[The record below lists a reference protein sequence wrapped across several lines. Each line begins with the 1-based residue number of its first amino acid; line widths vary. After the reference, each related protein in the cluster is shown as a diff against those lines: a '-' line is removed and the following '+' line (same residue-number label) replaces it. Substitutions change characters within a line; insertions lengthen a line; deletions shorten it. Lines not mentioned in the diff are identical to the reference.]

1 MDNSL
6 IGEFQLDWKLTGRS
20 AQTAKNY
27 AEHLLELLEIYPD
40 PTLREVKDWLGGV
53 LSVIGRRKR
62 GQAVRA
68 FGKWSEAN
76 GYGVFEW
83 WASVP
88 LAREQHRPQETVTV
102 DDYQQ
107 ALKRAR
113 SQRDKVLIE
122 VLWSTGLRRSEIA
135 RLDIAD
141 LNLAEGYLIVR
152 SSKTGRPRTV
162 PLTAPARH
170 GLRRWI
176 GKETSG
182 SVFGLTSNGIRLV
195 LRRLEAPS
203 AHAWRRGWA
212 VQALKNGVS
221 EASVRSAAGW
231 SSGAMVARYVNALSS
246 ELAIH
251 EFHFREHQE
260 VSNRFVLRPDDTFE
274 NHLKNNYGSR

>member
-1 MDNSL
+1 MDRSL
-6 IGEFQLDWKLTGRS
+6 IGEFQLDWKLSGKS

-27 AEHLLELLEIYPD
+27 ADHLLELLENSPD
-40 PTLREVKDWLGGV
+40 PMLSDVKVWLGGITSTV
-53 LSVIGRRKR
+53 GRRKR

-76 GYGVFEW
+76 GYGVFPW
-83 WASVP
+83 WANVP
-88 LAREQHRPQETVTV
+88 LAREQHRPQETVTFS
-102 DDYQQ
+102 DYQLALRQ
-107 ALKRAR
+107 ARH
-113 SQRDKVLIE
+113 QRDKVLIE
-122 VLWSTGLRRSEIA
+122 VLWSTGLRRSEVA
-135 RLDIAD
+135 RLDVAD
-141 LNLAEGYLIVR
+141 INLADGFLIVR
-152 SSKTGRPRTV
+152 SSKNGRPRTV

-176 GKETSG
+176 GKRTSG

-195 LRRLEAPS
+195 LRRINAPS

-221 EASVRSAAGW
+221 ETSVRSAAGW

-251 EFHFREHQE
+251 EFHSREVQ
-260 VSNRFVLRPDDTFE
+260 
-274 NHLKNNYGSR
+274 KG

>member
-1 MDNSL
+1 MDYSL

-27 AEHLLELLEIYPD
+27 AEHLRELIEFCPD
-40 PTLREVKDWLGGV
+40 PTLRDVKDWLGGIT
-53 LSVIGRRKR
+53 SVVGRRKR

-68 FGKWSEAN
+68 FGKWSETN
-76 GYGVFEW
+76 DYGVFAW

-102 DDYQQ
+102 TDYQQ
-107 ALKRAR
+107 ALRRAR
-113 SQRDKVLIE
+113 TQRDKTLIE

-141 LNLAEGYLIVR
+141 INLADGFLLVR

-162 PLTAPARH
+162 PLSAPARH

-176 GKETSG
+176 GKRTTG

-195 LRRLEAPS
+195 LRRINAPS

-212 VQALKNGVS
+212 VQALKNGIS

-231 SSGAMVARYVNALSS
+231 ASGAMVARYVSALSS

-251 EFHFREHQE
+251 EFHSRESH
-260 VSNRFVLRPDDTFE
+260 NGINLD
-274 NHLKNNYGSR
+274 